1 MFRSHQVLVWTG
13 GDPEPVPG
21 PNVEQFKSLP
31 FPKSFE
37 AAEVTSATRTA
48 VILAFCDSGNE
59 RRGGWPP
66 DSLQQR
72 DWQNVEFFIRQV
84 VGGQRSQNMDFVF
97 VDTAPGR
104 PAVLFQELPANV
116 RYVHRDNVGFDMCSY
131 KIGLALLDPAQYN
144 YVVLMNGSVRGPF
157 STALDFLEPFKERVK
172 ARDTPVVGTTVSC
185 GDNQPH
191 IQSMF
196 YLANSL
202 GTKLLNATL
211 SCDVPNKHEATW
223 GPHGEISLSQNLLA
237 AGYNFAVLQGYWQG
251 HDFRDR
257 NSSTEKCKH
266 INDPYYPMADR
277 DPVTLKRRDLDA
289 EDMIFFKA
297 NRAVN
302 EGRLEF
308 LTRKFNAMCGFTEGR
323 KVSPSD
329 LEPVACGTWMVQRN
343 QTRTGYLVPVAVVS
357 LVTLAVARVFPWRL
371 TRFRCCYKSHQS
383 NV

>member
-1 MFRSHQVLVWTG
+1 M
-13 GDPEPVPG
+13 
-21 PNVEQFKSLP
+21 
-31 FPKSFE
+31 
-37 AAEVTSATRTA
+37 
-48 VILAFCDSGNE
+48 ILAFCDSGNE
-59 RRGGWPP
+59 QRGGWPP
-66 DSLQQR
+66 DALLHR

-97 VDTAPGR
+97 VDTTPGR

-131 KIGLALLDPAQYN
+131 KIGLALLDPALYK
-144 YVVLMNGSVRGPF
+144 YIVLMNGSVRGPF
-157 STALDFLEPFKERVK
+157 STALDFLEPFKRRLN
-172 ARDTPVVGTTVSC
+172 ADTPVVGTTVSC
-185 GDNQPH
+185 ADIGTQPH

-196 YLANSL
+196 YLVNSF
-202 GTKLLNATL
+202 GVKLLNATL
-211 SCDVPNKHEATW
+211 SCDVPNKDEAVW
-223 GPHGEISLSQNLLA
+223 GPHGEIRLSQNVLS
-237 AGYNFAVLQGYWQG
+237 AGYNFAVVQGYWQG

-257 NSSTEKCKH
+257 NSTAQKCKH
-266 INDPYYPMADR
+266 IIDPSTYDPYYPMSDR
-277 DPVTLKRRDLDA
+277 DPETLKRRDLDA

-343 QTRTGYLVPVAVVS
+343 QTRTGYGYLVPVA
-357 LVTLAVARVFPWRL
+357 LVPLVALAVLARVFRL
-371 TRFRCCYKSHQS
+371 RISRFRCCCKSRQS
-383 NV
+383 NA